1 MVDDI
6 RCPLKELYSEF
17 SDETL
22 AYIRAI
28 SLENKDYQMIR
39 EKYQQSDRIIAEL
52 CGLILYENGEELK
65 SLKKQVE
72 NERRKAKEYDK
83 QSG

>member
-1 MVDDI
+1 LVDDT
-6 RCPLKELYSEF
+6 RCPLKELYEEF
-17 SDETL
+17 ANETL
-22 AYIRAI
+22 ASIRAI
-28 SLENKDYQMIR
+28 NLENKVYQQIR
-39 EKYQQSDRIIAEL
+39 EGCQQKDRNIAEL

>member
-1 MVDDI
+1 MVDDT
-6 RCPLKELYSEF
+6 RCPLKELYQEF
-17 SDETL
+17 GNETL
-22 AYIRAI
+22 ASIRDI
-28 SLENKDYQMIR
+28 NLENKLYQHIR
-39 EKYQQSDRIIAEL
+39 EKYQQSDRNIAEL
-52 CGLILYENGEELK
+52 CGLILYENGEALK